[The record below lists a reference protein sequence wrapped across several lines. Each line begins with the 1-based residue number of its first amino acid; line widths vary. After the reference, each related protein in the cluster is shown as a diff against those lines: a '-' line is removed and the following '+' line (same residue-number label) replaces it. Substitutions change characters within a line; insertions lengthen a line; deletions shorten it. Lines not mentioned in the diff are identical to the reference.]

1 MKDRLQQLL
10 DEHEVLYGVL
20 CRDPTIVQLELMA
33 MTGYHVVWLDLE
45 HCSLSNEHAARLG
58 RTISH
63 LGMVPLVRIP
73 ELARTH
79 VQVLLDS
86 GIEILALPDVRNV
99 SEAAKFVQLGKYP
112 PLGQRG
118 VSSTTVNLDYSLTD
132 PANAFRT
139 SNVATRLLAM
149 IESDQGFEALDAIL
163 DINGIDMITVG
174 PADWAAQS
182 GLYGDASKKQLAP
195 KIEHVFRAAAAAGK
209 ITVHNVSD
217 ASDVR
222 RCRDLGIRIM
232 MVGVDVSLHRKVLA
246 ETLGNLKD
254 GPG

>member
-1 MKDRLQQLL
+1 
-10 DEHEVLYGVL
+10 
-20 CRDPTIVQLELMA
+20 

-45 HCSLSNEHAARLG
+45 HCALSNEHAAQLG

-79 VQVLLDS
+79 IQVFLDG

-99 SEAAKFVQLGKYP
+99 AEAEKFVQLGKFP

-132 PANAFRT
+132 PEKAFRT
-139 SNVATRLLAM
+139 SNIATRLMAM
-149 IESDQGFEALDAIL
+149 VESDQGFDALDAIL
-163 DINGIDMITVG
+163 ITNGIDMITVG

-182 GLYGDASKKQLAP
+182 GLYGEESKKQLAP
-195 KIEHVFRAAAAAGK
+195 KIEHVFRTAAAADK
-209 ITVHNVSD
+209 ITVHSVSD
-217 ASDVR
+217 ASGVR
-222 RCRDLGIRIM
+222 RCRDWGVRIL

-254 GPG
+254 GRG